1 MGLAAPLVDATAP
14 RRRDGRVR
22 SSVNGIGFTFG
33 VVILLENPTKAN
45 DTIGHFPVRIAAIT
59 ALLLSIAGQ
68 RSPRLRPR
76 TPGRNSISEPTV
88 SDAAAEAEFRPDFA
102 VCLKQHPAV
111 RPSEHCTAEEIEF
124 QDARLDVE
132 YRALL
137 NSLHGAARDALQAD
151 RPHCSWD
158 ELQRRGARSSAV
170 ARVARLMDDAGL
182 LSLRGPRGAASC

>member
-1 MGLAAPLVDATAP
+1 M
-14 RRRDGRVR
+14 
-22 SSVNGIGFTFG
+22 
-33 VVILLENPTKAN
+33 ENPTKAN
-45 DTIGHFPVRIAAIT
+45 HTIGHFPVRIAAIT

-68 RSPRLRPR
+68 TIAAASAQDARAGSGL
-76 TPGRNSISEPTV
+76 SEPTV
-88 SDAAAEAEFRPDFA
+88 SDAAAEAEFRPDLA

-151 RPHCSWD
+151 QQHWSQTLND
-158 ELQRRGARSSAV
+158 ECQVFSRRQGSLGSMKAQDCFLYGA
-170 ARVARLMDDAGL
+170 ARRRVVLERQHG
-182 LSLRGPRGAASC
+182 SGPR